1 MSTGPLDPESRDAA
15 LQKLRDWR
23 LTIALGSA
31 GAVVAFATVAAV
43 TIPGKDGSSTSSGS
57 GGSGSPSVPD
67 NTGSNGG
74 DQAQPTAPSDNGGE
88 LFQQPPQNPGFG
100 VGGGGQA
107 VSGGSR

>member
-31 GAVVAFATVAAV
+31 GAMVAFATVAAV
-43 TIPGKDGSSTSSGS
+43 TIPGKDGSSTSS
-57 GGSGSPSVPD
+57 SGSSNPSVPD
-67 NTGSNGG
+67 NSGSNSDG
-74 DQAQPTAPSDNGGE
+74 QNQPSAPSDDGGGGI
-88 LFQQPPQNPGFG
+88 FQQPPQNPGFG
-100 VGGGGQA
+100 FAGGGQA